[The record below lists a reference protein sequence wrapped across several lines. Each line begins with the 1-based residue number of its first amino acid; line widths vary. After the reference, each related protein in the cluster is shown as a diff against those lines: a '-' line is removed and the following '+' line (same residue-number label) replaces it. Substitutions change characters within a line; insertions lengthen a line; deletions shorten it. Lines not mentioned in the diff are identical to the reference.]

1 MGYGERSPRCFAIG
15 TSEDGQPLED
25 RAMKQMVQF
34 FGDELLPLLGV
45 TGKVKRVAPTEQIHL
60 EMKSFLEDFN
70 FEMEDGTW
78 CHFEFE
84 SDRITFDDLRR
95 FRSYE
100 AVTGYY
106 YGVEVKIGRAHV

>member
-1 MGYGERSPRCFAIG
+1 MGYGDRSPEGFAIG

-25 RAMKQMVQF
+25 RAMKQKVQF
-34 FGDELLPLLGV
+34 FGDELLPLLGI

-84 SDRITFDDLRR
+84 KR
-95 FRSYE
+95 
-100 AVTGYY
+100 
-106 YGVEVKIGRAHV
+106 KIWQGCCLLL